1 VLEDLVE
8 LLAEWSPIPVTYAGG
23 VNALEDLDRVKEV
36 SEAKSRMQLGL

>member
-1 VLEDLVE
+1 ME

-36 SEAKSRMQLGL
+36 SEGRAQSYSPRVF